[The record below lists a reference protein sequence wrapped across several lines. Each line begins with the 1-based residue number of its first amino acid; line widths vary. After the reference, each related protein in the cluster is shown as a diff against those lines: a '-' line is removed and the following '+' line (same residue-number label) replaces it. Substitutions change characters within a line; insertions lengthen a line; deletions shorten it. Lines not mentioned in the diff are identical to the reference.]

1 MKKLIEIEF
10 LKFRKNNVIL
20 VLTAIFVFVFPWS
33 ILLFK
38 DIFKNATPPFPST
51 SAVYEFPTVWD
62 YNGYAGS
69 WFVCFC
75 LGFVMLYV
83 ITSEVGNKTMRQSII
98 NGLTKK
104 EYFISKLLTLL
115 NLSLVSTIVYALSTL
130 ALGLY
135 HTSDVDFD
143 LLFDTNYAPFKF
155 FLMNVGYLSLA
166 LFFGFLVRRG
176 TLALLTYF
184 SYVLFLEMILRMI
197 HLYYFKTRAIIF
209 YPANVF
215 EDLMP
220 NPMFKGPDVFFAKEW
235 GFKPLLSSNEAIL
248 VSILYIIIFVSSA
261 WWLFKNKD
269 VK

>member
-1 MKKLIEIEF
+1 MEIEF

-20 VLTAIFVFVFPWS
+20 VLSAIFIFIFPWS
-33 ILLFK
+33 ILLVK
-38 DIFKNATPPFPST
+38 DIFKNAPPPFPSIK
-51 SAVYEFPTVWD
+51 AIYEFPTIWD

-83 ITSEVGNKTMRQSII
+83 ITSEVGNRTMRQTII
-98 NGLTKK
+98 NGLTKE
-104 EYFISKLLTLL
+104 EYFKSKLLTLL
-115 NLSLVSTIVYALSTL
+115 TISIVSTLIYYISTL
-130 ALGLY
+130 LLGMY
-135 HTSDVDFD
+135 HTSDIDLE
-143 LLFDTNYAPFKF
+143 LLFDANKAPLKF
-155 FLMNVGYLSLA
+155 LLMNLGFLSLA

-184 SYVLFLEMILRMI
+184 SYVLFIEMILRMI

-220 NPMFKGPDVFFAKEW
+220 NPMFKAPDVFLAKEW
-235 GFKPLLSSNEAIL
+235 GFKPLLTSNEAIIFSM
-248 VSILYIIIFVSSA
+248 VYIAIFITGA
-261 WWLFKNKD
+261 WWLFKKRD
-269 VK
+269 V